1 MRKKWISPSRYVA
14 ILFILRLWEV
24 RESDDFV
31 TKYDIYNRVCVKE
44 WDIWTNTARKDV
56 CSFLYPS
63 PWVYVWIAYKILIW
77 NTWYMMHVL
86 AWTFLSLYVL
96 FFWEGYLP
104 LLTCLYVSPL
114 PVKHGGGGDIVFIAV
129 CQWFC
134 PHFVFHTFFFMVQQ
148 IDFKLFGLL
157 HNDSLKINYE
167 YFYL

>member
-31 TKYDIYNRVCVKE
+31 TKYDIYTTVCVKE
-44 WDIWTNTARKDV
+44 WDICTNTARKEV

-96 FFWEGYLP
+96 FFFWGGGVVGYLS

-114 PVKHGGGGDIVFIAV
+114 PVKHGGYSFYRGLPVILSPLRFPYFFLYGSAN
-129 CQWFC
+129 WFQ
-134 PHFVFHTFFFMVQQ
+134 TFWVA
-148 IDFKLFGLL
+148 
-157 HNDSLKINYE
+157 S
-167 YFYL
+167 